1 MASRARLDLGFQI
14 VCLSDRHSCWG
25 VSRGEVA
32 QQADGVDL
40 GAIEEVRILSAVRK
54 VASGA
59 AFGLH
64 YGMFIQ
70 KGPADFRV
78 ALRADDVLLRG
89 RQLKIISN
97 SAAWFMTISAQDYP
111 LFHLMT
117 GGHGECG
124 PLVIMALQ
132 TDLRL

>member
-1 MASRARLDLGFQI
+1 M
-14 VCLSDRHSCWG
+14 
-25 VSRGEVA
+25 A

-40 GAIEEVRILSAVRK
+40 GTIEKVRIPSAMRK

-64 YGMFIQ
+64 HGMFIQ
-70 KGPADFRV
+70 KGPGDFRV

-89 RQLKIISN
+89 RRLELISN
-97 SAAWFMTISAQDYP
+97 SAVWFMTISAQDYP

-124 PLVIMALQ
+124 LLVIMALK
-132 TDLRL
+132 TELRL